1 MQATVPLTPPFRGRR
16 GPDHL
21 LSDDLL
27 TSPTGRAIA
36 ITNEIQRQ
44 MRNGS
49 LVFDPPERRELK
61 QLLRELGKECAAPN
75 WDGEGAAAVD
85 EGTLRKALRFVDVL
99 PMGMPEPE
107 PAVHPDGEIAFS
119 WIGTRGHRLSV
130 ALGPIGRITF
140 AFRRLPTKVNGTE
153 FLGDRIPD
161 ALLEHIATFIP
172 RP

>member
-1 MQATVPLTPPFRGRR
+1 MQTAISIAPPLRGRR

-27 TSPTGRAIA
+27 TSQTGRAIVHA
-36 ITNEIQRQ
+36 NEVQRQ

-49 LVFDPPERRELK
+49 LLFDPPERRELK
-61 QLLRELGKECAAPN
+61 QLVRELAIECALPN

-85 EGTLRKALRFVDVL
+85 EGTLRNGLRFVDVL
-99 PMGMPEPE
+99 PMGFPEPE
-107 PAVHPDGEIAFS
+107 PAVHPDGEMAFS
-119 WIGTRGHRLSV
+119 WIGTKGHRLSV
-130 ALGPIGRITF
+130 AVGPTGRITY
-140 AFRRLPTKVNGTE
+140 AFRRLPTKLNGTE

-161 ALLEHIATFIP
+161 SLLKHIGTFIV